1 MTPCPYCGEW
11 VETIEGNCCNCDKD
25 LFPDYRVP
33 YLLAAKRNEES
44 ESQKEATHDHR
55 PSQARPSRR

>member
-33 YLLAAKRNEES
+33 YLLAAKRNEELK
-44 ESQKEATHDHR
+44 SQKEAT
-55 PSQARPSRR
+55 P